1 MAETLTRQ
9 KYIYE
14 MSHTHAPVLRVA
26 SGTEVVIDTY
36 DCFLN
41 QITSADTAFNAID
54 WSQINPA
61 TGPIYIEDAE
71 PGDILSV
78 TIHKIELEK
87 QGVMATGPQLGT
99 MGHRIEEFSVKVVPI
114 ENGQA
119 IFNKD
124 IELPLNPMIGVIGV
138 APKEGEVPCG
148 TPGDHGGNMD
158 TTLIAE
164 GATVYFPVFHPGA
177 LFSLGDVHAAMGDGE
192 VGVSGIEIPAKVTV
206 TLRVIKGS
214 SIETPLVENEEGIA
228 FLVSKETLD
237 EAADQSV
244 EHLVDY
250 LLQRTSMKI
259 DEVTMLLSATG
270 HVQVSQIVDPLKT
283 ARCFLSKDILKK
295 LGIKEIFQ
303 EG

>member
-1 MAETLTRQ
+1 MAETLARQ
-9 KYIYE
+9 NYIYE
-14 MSHTHAPVLRVA
+14 MSHKHTPVLRVA
-26 SGTEVVIDTY
+26 SGTEVTIETY

-41 QITSADTAFNAID
+41 QITSADTEFNAID

-61 TGPIYIEDAE
+61 TGPIYVEDAE
-71 PGDILSV
+71 PGDILAV
-78 TIHKIELEK
+78 KIHKIELDK
-87 QGVMATGPQLGT
+87 QGVMATGPQLGV

-119 IFNKD
+119 IFNNE
-124 IELPLNPMIGVIGV
+124 IALPLNPMIGVIGV

-164 GATVYFPVFHPGA
+164 GATIYFPVFHPGA

-192 VGVSGIEIPAKVTV
+192 VGVSGIEIPAKITA

-228 FLVSKETLD
+228 FLVSKKTLD

-244 EHLVDY
+244 EQLVDY
-250 LLQRTSMKI
+250 LLQRTNMKI
-259 DEVTMLLSATG
+259 DEVTMLLSAAG
-270 HVQVSQIVDPLKT
+270 HVQISQIVDPLKT
-283 ARCFLSKDILKK
+283 ARCFLSKNILKK